1 MCARSEMDIS
11 GYLTGST
18 MPKLTQDNMKG
29 ARLDAAVAE
38 NLKAPGFGGGG

>member
-1 MCARSEMDIS
+1 MCARSEMDVS

-18 MPKLTQDNMKG
+18 MPKLALKG

>member
-18 MPKLTQDNMKG
+18 MPKLTQDDVKG